1 MLWVA
6 FQRFGTMGLSFVS
19 NIILARILTPDDFGC
34 IGLLAIFIA
43 LSNTFIDGGFGAA
56 LIQEENPTH
65 KDTSTIFFWNICLS
79 FALYAAIYFSAPL
92 IASFYEKPIL
102 SKLLQ
107 VQALILITNA
117 LSVVPRSILRKR
129 LQFNHLAIID
139 LSASIV
145 GVSTGIILAY
155 NEWGVWSLVAYQLT
169 TTLCQ
174 VIGLWYICQWHPS
187 LEFNLQS
194 FKSLFKF
201 GSYLLVSDLINSFCD
216 NIQGLVIGKQF
227 SSTTMGYYSQARKL
241 EEVPTTSLTY
251 VISQVVFPVFSKIK
265 ENKESLQTVHKQCI
279 HAAAYINIP
288 LMVLLIIIA
297 QPIIFILLTEK
308 WVASIPFF
316 QILCLSGAVNSLQ
329 SINYH
334 LYVAKGHSKSMF
346 KWNLFKRSIGVTLI
360 LLGAMIGIEGL
371 LWGMVIGFWI
381 TYIVNAYLAGK
392 TTGYTLSQ
400 QIHDLIPVIGS
411 SLMSG
416 GLAYAISLIS
426 SHQNF
431 TTMTMQIIIYTAT
444 YIFLSKLFKLKGFNT
459 YLNLLHRVWGI
470 KRV

>member
-19 NIILARILTPDDFGC
+19 NIILARLLTPDDFGS

-56 LIQEENPTH
+56 LIQKENPTRE
-65 KDTSTIFFWNICLS
+65 DASTIFIWNICLS
-79 FALYAAIYFSAPL
+79 LILYAVIFFCAPL
-92 IASFYEKPIL
+92 IADFYDKPIL
-102 SKLLQ
+102 GKLLQ

-139 LSASIV
+139 LSASVI
-145 GVSTGIILAY
+145 GVSTGIVLAFRD
-155 NEWGVWSLVAYQLT
+155 WGVWSLVAYQLT
-169 TTLCQ
+169 TTVCQ
-174 VIGLWYICQWHPS
+174 VIGLWYISQWHPS
-187 LEFNLQS
+187 LKFNLQS
-194 FKSLFKF
+194 FKSLFKY
-201 GSYLLVSDLINSFCD
+201 GSYLLISDLMNSFCD

-227 SSTTMGYYSQARKL
+227 SSATMGYYSQARKL

-265 ENKESLQTVHKQCI
+265 ENNDSLQTAHKQCI

-288 LMVLLIIIA
+288 LMLLPIIIA
-297 QPIIFILLTEK
+297 QPLILMLLTEK
-308 WVASIPFF
+308 WIAAVPFF

-334 LYVAKGHSKSMF
+334 LYVAKGYSKSMF
-346 KWNLFKRSIGVTLI
+346 KWNLFKRCIGVALI
-360 LLGAMIGIEGL
+360 LLGAIIGIKGL

-381 TYIVNAYLAGK
+381 TYIVNACLAGNI
-392 TTGYTLSQ
+392 TGYTLSKQ
-400 QIHDLIPVIGS
+400 LYDLTPIIGS
-411 SLMSG
+411 SLIAG
-416 GLAYAISLIS
+416 GLAYTISLILPHHHIS
-426 SHQNF
+426 
-431 TTMTMQIIIYTAT
+431 TMIIQIFIFTAT
-444 YIFLSKLFKLKGFNT
+444 YILLSLLFKLKGFNT
-459 YLNLLHRVWGI
+459 YLGLLQKVLRRV
-470 KRV
+470 